1 MIPRPV
7 TIALPPPNDAPQV
20 DAAPMLLTADAV
32 AKLLCVSRLTVFR
45 WRSAGRLPLPV
56 KIGRVVR
63 WRRSEIETWIAQGCP
78 NSRGPARR

>member
-1 MIPRPV
+1 MTHRPV
-7 TIALPPPNDAPQV
+7 TISPPPPNDVPQV
-20 DAAPMLLTADAV
+20 EPLLLAV
-32 AKLLCVSRLTVFR
+32 GDVARLLNVSRLTVFR